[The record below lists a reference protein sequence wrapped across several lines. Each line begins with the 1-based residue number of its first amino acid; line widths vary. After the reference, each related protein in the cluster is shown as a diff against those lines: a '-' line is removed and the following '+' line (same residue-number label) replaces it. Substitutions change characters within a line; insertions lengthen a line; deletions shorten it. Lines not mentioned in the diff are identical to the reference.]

1 MVMAPTPNPS
11 SRCGFRQKYRTPAA
25 PHGQRSHLQLAHPVS
40 NLLRS
45 TGSPASYRKCNLNF
59 QPHRTPTTRCGKAY
73 PVSNVFKF
81 SHRKLQTLCCFLVVY
96 VQQARY
102 IRNVL
107 VNIDIR
113 KLRQIGC
120 CLYSHVEQKQKKWK
134 KHQAIVKARSFLLK
148 YAQPE
153 DAFGIIINW
162 WLICFL
168 STVIIYLRKDSR
180 TTQI

>member
-1 MVMAPTPNPS
+1 MNAGMVMAPTPNPS

-81 SHRKLQTLCCFLVVY
+81 SQRKLQTLRCFLVVY
-96 VQQARY
+96 QIHKKCISEHRYPETETNWLLFIQARRRE
-102 IRNVL
+102 I
-107 VNIDIR
+107 
-113 KLRQIGC
+113 
-120 CLYSHVEQKQKKWK
+120 
-134 KHQAIVKARSFLLK
+134 
-148 YAQPE
+148 
-153 DAFGIIINW
+153 
-162 WLICFL
+162 
-168 STVIIYLRKDSR
+168 KDREEITS
-180 TTQI
+180 